1 MAADMLTAYYSKGCD
16 SKDLFSKL
24 KISKSDSF
32 ENHLNQYNVIHLN
45 MQEFLSESN
54 SMEEMRQMIQKT
66 ILFDLTEEFPD
77 VRYFDNTKLFVL
89 FVMYLQNI
97 VFHLFL

>member
-1 MAADMLTAYYSKGCD
+1 MAADMLTAYYSKGCN

-32 ENHLNQYNVIHLN
+32 EKHLNQYNVIHLN
-45 MQEFLSESN
+45 MQEFLSESD

-66 ILFDLTEEFPD
+66 ILF
-77 VRYFDNTKLFVL
+77 VI
-89 FVMYLQNI
+89 YLQNI

>member
-45 MQEFLSESN
+45 MQEFLSESD
-54 SMEEMRQMIQKT
+54 SMEEMLQMIQKT
-66 ILFDLTEEFPD
+66 ILF
-77 VRYFDNTKLFVL
+77 VI
-89 FVMYLQNI
+89 YLQNI